1 MWKFLHLSIHILHF
15 DTYTILYIR
24 RNFRHWPQFGQS
36 SFIIHGSFKCLP
48 AHSSFHN
55 HSFQPHSF
63 HLIIQNCRGVS
74 HTPFMAAKLHV
85 RGWRFVGCYH
95 FVFAHVR
102 AYAIRPYICS
112 IEHLGFVGWIHNI
125 KSTGLSIALSMEF
138 YKICRGVS
146 HTPFIAAKM
155 HVRR

>member
-74 HTPFMAAKLHV
+74 HTPFMAAKLYV
-85 RGWRFVGCYH
+85 RGWWFFGCYH
-95 FVFAHVR
+95 FVFAHFR

-112 IEHLGFVGWIHNI
+112 IEHLGFVGWIQPI
-125 KSTGLSIALSMEF
+125 KSSALSII
-138 YKICRGVS
+138 Y
-146 HTPFIAAKM
+146 PWN
-155 HVRR
+155 

>member
-24 RNFRHWPQFGQS
+24 RNFRHRPQFGQS

-74 HTPFMAAKLHV
+74 HTPFMAAKLYV
-85 RGWRFVGCYH
+85 RGWCFFWVLSFRFRSFEGVCDT
-95 FVFAHVR
+95 
-102 AYAIRPYICS
+102 PQ
-112 IEHLGFVGWIHNI
+112 HLLDWNLSFIGWIHNI

-146 HTPFIAAKM
+146 HTPSIATK
-155 HVRR
+155 